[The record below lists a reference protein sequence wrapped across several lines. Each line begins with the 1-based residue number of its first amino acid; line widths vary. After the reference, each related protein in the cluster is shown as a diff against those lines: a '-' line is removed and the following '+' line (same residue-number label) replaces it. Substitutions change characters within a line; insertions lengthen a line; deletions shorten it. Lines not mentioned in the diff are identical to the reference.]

1 MRGVYMF
8 RRPFVL
14 CCSAFTVAIVILT
27 FVYAGAEQLSQAGKD
42 SISVKSIVPYTGH
55 YILTPSKFIYNVTV
69 SYSLRSSKDGF
80 LSFKVLRLHGGRK
93 EIVAKSQTVPIS
105 FGNGVVYLQ
114 SSIVFIKAD
123 AKREAGGL
131 GKLRVIVSM
140 TSRDGKELAS
150 WSSNNTLTGE
160 LSAEYKGTVSGN
172 DYIQV
177 LSVQPSPGSFLQAG
191 IKSPF
196 EIKLAYNTVSNT
208 PLFALLRFSNVRSR
222 NDMVSMRDYY
232 LPVPRG
238 RGVLTAR
245 LPLISLPEAK
255 RGDTAGINIV
265 FFSSASGNAISNTLI
280 WPYNLT
286 R

>member
-1 MRGVYMF
+1 MS
-8 RRPFVL
+8 RRQFVL
-14 CCSAFTVAIVILT
+14 LCSAFTVAIVIMT
-27 FVYAGAEQLSQAGKD
+27 IVCAGAEQLSQAGQD
-42 SISVKSIVPYTGH
+42 SISVKSIVPHTGH
-55 YILTPSKFIYNVTV
+55 YVLTPSKFIYTITA

-80 LSFKVLRLHGGRK
+80 LSFKVLRIHGGRK
-93 EIVAKSQTVPIS
+93 EIIAKSQTVPIS

-131 GKLRVIVSM
+131 GELRVIVSM
-140 TSRDGKELAS
+140 TSRGGKELTF
-150 WSSNNTLTGE
+150 WSSNNPLTGE
-160 LSAEYKGTVSGN
+160 LSAEYKGTVSGS

-191 IKSPF
+191 IKSSF

-208 PLFALLRFSNVRSR
+208 PVFALLRFSNIRSR
-222 NDMVSMRDYY
+222 NNMVYMRDYY
-232 LPVPRG
+232 MPVPMG

-245 LPLISLPEAK
+245 IPLVYLPAAK

-265 FFSSASGNAISNTLI
+265 FLSSASGNAISNTLI